1 MRMKLSCDVLKQIFK
16 FSKAGFPAKKKM
28 HYNQTHLYEQILI
41 CMNADGSGTAYAT
54 SGYTLTKYCF
64 QTLEYERGFNLE
76 EMTFVLPKVDIP
88 KDAVICE
95 IEVEKQ
101 ELIISFDNG
110 VSYKPMS
117 DISVSNFP
125 TAVGMDKMFEK
136 TENEE
141 AFSIYFDPELLT
153 AALKAAA
160 EKKEFVRLYFSAG
173 SKSPLYITTRSMPEN
188 KVLVLNYR
196 I

>member
-1 MRMKLSCDVLKQIFK
+1 
-16 FSKAGFPAKKKM
+16 
-28 HYNQTHLYEQILI
+28 
-41 CMNADGSGTAYAT
+41 
-54 SGYTLTKYCF
+54 
-64 QTLEYERGFNLE
+64 
-76 EMTFVLPKVDIP
+76 MTFVLPKVDIP

-101 ELIISFDNG
+101 EQIISFDNG

-117 DISVSNFP
+117 DISASDFP

-160 EKKEFVRLYFSAG
+160 EKKEFVRLYFSG
-173 SKSPLYITTRSMPEN
+173 GPKSPLYINTRSMPEN
-188 KVLVLNYR
+188 KVLVLPIVPPKR
-196 I
+196 